1 MVKQSHTLLTSL
13 SILFSANVLA
23 YDLNA
28 EFFEGEELATL
39 KQAET
44 SKDPVVLMN
53 AANLLIDDSMMQE
66 NVDRGYQ
73 YLQTAAEA
81 GNQDAI
87 ITIADNFY
95 DEEEYQQS
103 LAWYHKAEASNDPYV
118 LYSLGVMYF
127 DGEGT
132 PADMAK
138 GNEYYL
144 AAAKAGY
151 SDAMYQLAFS
161 YNDGLGIKQDYSQ
174 AAHWFEQSANLG
186 DESAMYNL
194 GVSYLKGEGV
204 EKSCGKA
211 MALFNEAI
219 EQADHTLSSAKM
231 GDIHSYDEYKKPCGF
246 KTLDYKKSFEFYQ
259 QAALQG
265 NAYSQYSVGYAYRNG
280 TGTWS
285 DFTKA
290 LAWFE
295 IAEEYGYSDAASDI
309 KEVKAQ
315 MSSSKIAEAEVL
327 KETLLEEIW

>member
-1 MVKQSHTLLTSL
+1 MKKHCGTFFTSL
-13 SILFSANVLA
+13 SLLVSANVMA
-23 YDLNA
+23 YDLSM
-28 EFFEGEELATL
+28 EFFEGEELAAI

-44 SKDPVVLMN
+44 SNDPDVLRL
-53 AANLLIDDSMMQE
+53 AAELLIGDSMMQE

-73 YLQTAAEA
+73 YLKTAAEA
-81 GNQDAI
+81 GSHQAAI
-87 ITIADNFY
+87 SLADYYY

-161 YNDGLGIKQDYSQ
+161 YNDGDGIKQDYTK
-174 AAHWFEQSANLG
+174 AAYWFEQSANLG

-194 GVSYLKGEGV
+194 GISYLNGEGV
-204 EKSCGKA
+204 EKSCSKA

-219 EQADHTLSSAKM
+219 EQADHTLSLAKM
-231 GDIHSYDEYKKPCGF
+231 GDINSYDEYKKPCGF
-246 KTLDYKKSFEFYQ
+246 KTLDFKKSFEYYQ

-265 NAYSQYSVGYAYRNG
+265 DGYSQYSVGYAYRNG

-295 IAEEYGYSDAASDI
+295 VAVEYGYSDAVKDVR
-309 KEVKAQ
+309 EVKSQ
-315 MSSSKIAEAEVL
+315 MSASKIAEAEKL
-327 KETLLEEIW
+327 RDSLLDEIW